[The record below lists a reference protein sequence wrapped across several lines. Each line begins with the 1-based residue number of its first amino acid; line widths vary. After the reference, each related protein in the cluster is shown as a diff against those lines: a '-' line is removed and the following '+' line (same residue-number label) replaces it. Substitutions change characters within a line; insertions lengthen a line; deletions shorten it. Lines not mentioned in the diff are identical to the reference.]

1 MGRDRKPSAI
11 GIPTE
16 PLRQQPTVSTQDENE
31 VVIQLPTGESATVSL
46 HGATVTSW
54 KSVDGQERLFLS
66 EKAVMDGS
74 KPIRGGIPICFP
86 VRACFA
92 GRGLEC
98 GGRVRG
104 VGRGSFVWTN

>member
-16 PLRQQPTVSTQDENE
+16 PLGQQPTVSTHDEKNE
-31 VVIQLPTGESATVSL
+31 VVIQLPTGESATVNL

-54 KSVDGQERLFLS
+54 NSADGAERLFLS
-66 EKAVMDGS
+66 EKAVFDGS

-86 VRACFA
+86 VC
-92 GRGLEC
+92 
-98 GGRVRG
+98 
-104 VGRGSFVWTN
+104 